1 MSDTRPSTADEKAT
15 ISEDTKPKG
24 GFFARKKA
32 AKAVSD
38 EKNVDLSTE
47 IKAVETQVTPA
58 SFSALFR

>member
-1 MSDTRPSTADEKAT
+1 MSRPSTADEKAT
-15 ISEDTKPKG
+15 ISEDTKPKA

-38 EKNVDLSTE
+38 EKNVDVSTE
-47 IKAVETQVTPA
+47 VEAVEAQVTPV